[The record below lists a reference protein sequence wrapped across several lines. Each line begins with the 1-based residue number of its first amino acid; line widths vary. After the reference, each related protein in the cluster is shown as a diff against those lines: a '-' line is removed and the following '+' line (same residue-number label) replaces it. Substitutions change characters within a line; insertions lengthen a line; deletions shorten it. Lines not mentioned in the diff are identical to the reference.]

1 MIAILDYGAV
11 RVFRVVLMTCMI
23 QRIRAQIVMPILDDI
38 EVAIVESKK
47 RMSIKNLNISLSR
60 NETLQINNS

>member
-38 EVAIVESKK
+38 EVAIVESKN
-47 RMSIKNLNISLSR
+47 RMSSK
-60 NETLQINNS
+60 T

>member
-23 QRIRAQIVMPILDDI
+23 QRIRAQIVTSGTIFFFWNNFILLD
-38 EVAIVESKK
+38 
-47 RMSIKNLNISLSR
+47 
-60 NETLQINNS
+60 